1 MSVVVKLGGHL
12 ISAKK
17 IQAARIKEYAEIFT
31 RIDRSGTR
39 LVVVTGGGDVA
50 REYCDAAMELGGS
63 QVFRDELGV
72 MASRINA
79 HLLICALGERA
90 YPAVPTSTE
99 QIREFASSGMIVVSG
114 GLQPAQSTVA
124 VSALA
129 AESVGAEKLV
139 LATDVKGVYSR
150 DPKKH
155 PNARLLREM
164 TFKQLEK
171 MILAQPQLPGEYK
184 LFDLLSVRILQRSRI
199 PCFVVDGSVPSNVES
214 AMTGKK
220 VGTIIR
226 A

>member
-17 IQAARIKEYAEIFT
+17 IQAARIKEYSEIFT
-31 RIDRSGTR
+31 RIDRSGTG

-50 REYCDAAMELGGS
+50 REYRDAAAELGGS

-72 MASRINA
+72 MSSRINA
-79 HLLICALGERA
+79 HLLIYALGERA
-90 YPAVPTSTE
+90 YPAVPTSTQ
-99 QIREFASSGMIVVSG
+99 QIREFASSGKIVVSG

-129 AESVGAEKLV
+129 AESVGAKKLV

-150 DPKKH
+150 DPKKY

-184 LFDLLSVRILQRSRI
+184 LFDLLSMRILQRSKI
-199 PCFVVDGSVPSNVES
+199 PCFVVDGRVPSNVER
-214 AMTGKK
+214 ALTGKK

-226 A
+226 P